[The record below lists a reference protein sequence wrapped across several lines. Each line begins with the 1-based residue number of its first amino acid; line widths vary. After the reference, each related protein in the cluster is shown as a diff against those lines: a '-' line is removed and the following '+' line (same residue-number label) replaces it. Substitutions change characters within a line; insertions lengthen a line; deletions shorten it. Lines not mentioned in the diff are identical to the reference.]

1 MSNIANGIQHNGRP
15 APLPVPAP
23 RWVRVIA
30 HVLSYIFHPVFI
42 PLYVTWFLLYVH
54 PGYTNGFSSVKRLR
68 TLLTV
73 TQNAVFYP
81 LFCVLLL
88 KGVGFIDSIYLRTRK
103 DRIIPYIASGIFY
116 FWTFTVLK
124 EQEVYPRIFP
134 SFMLGV
140 FLASSAAL
148 IANIYYKISM
158 HAIGLGGMLGLFII
172 VAWSNSM
179 LMTWPLS
186 AALLITGAVCSAR
199 LLISDHTNKDI
210 YSGLAIGLIMQ
221 FVAAFIML

>member
-1 MSNIANGIQHNGRP
+1 MDTQANGISQNGKP
-15 APLPVPAP
+15 SVEKVSSPGWLKA
-23 RWVRVIA
+23 IA
-30 HVLSYIFHPVFI
+30 QFLSYIFHPVFI
-42 PLYVTWFLLYVH
+42 PLYITWFLLYVH
-54 PGYTNGFSSVKRLR
+54 PGYSNGFSSTERIR
-68 TLLTV
+68 TILTV
-73 TQNAVFYP
+73 AQNVVFYP

-124 EQEVYPRIFP
+124 EQELYPRIFP

-148 IANIYYKISM
+148 IANIYYKVSM

-172 VAWSNSM
+172 VLWSNTM
-179 LMTWPLS
+179 LMTWPLA
-186 AALLITGAVCSAR
+186 AALLITGLVCSAR
-199 LLISDHTNKDI
+199 LLISDHDSKDI
-210 YSGLAIGLIMQ
+210 YSGLVIGLLTQ
-221 FVAAFIML
+221 FIGAFVML